1 MACTDT
7 NDCQTQLSLKLNT
20 NRECCGTSG
29 DHSKDQL
36 PAQVSDLRKRTAE
49 SKSLHAS
56 FGEVVNLLTHT
67 AEFENLP
74 LFKLKSLVLPAIR
87 KGQFAIL
94 EGRDETNNITAPI
107 AVMLWANV
115 SEEID
120 RRLSNGSSSRA
131 SLSADEWSSGE
142 IPWLVLAIGDTNLL
156 SGLKAHVEKAVNGGR
171 PFKYKPLLGRET
183 YA

>member
-7 NDCQTQLSLKLNT
+7 NDCQTPTSVKPNT
-20 NRECCGTSG
+20 NNACCGAGG
-29 DHSKDQL
+29 DHGEDQL
-36 PAQVSDLRKRTAE
+36 ASQVSDLRKSTAE

-56 FGEVVNLLTHT
+56 FGEVVNLLAHT
-67 AEFENLP
+67 AAFENLP
-74 LFKLKSLVLPAIR
+74 LGKLKSLVLPAIR

-94 EGRDETNNITAPI
+94 EGRNETAGITAPI
-107 AVMLWANV
+107 AALLWANV

-120 RRLSNGSSSRA
+120 QRLRSGSDA
-131 SLSADEWSSGE
+131 TVSLSADEWNSGE
-142 IPWLVLAIGDTNLL
+142 IPWLMLAVGDTNLL

-171 PFKYKPLLGRET
+171 PFKFRPPKGGET

>member
-7 NDCQTQLSLKLNT
+7 NDCQNPTPVKPNT
-20 NRECCGTSG
+20 NSACCGAGG
-29 DHSKDQL
+29 DPGEDQL
-36 PAQVSDLRKRTAE
+36 ASQVSDLRKSMAE

-67 AEFENLP
+67 PAFENLP
-74 LFKLKSLVLPAIR
+74 LGKLKSLVLPAIR

-94 EGRDETNNITAPI
+94 EGRNETNVISVPI

-120 RRLSNGSSSRA
+120 QRLRSGSDTTV

-142 IPWLVLAIGDTNLL
+142 IPWLMLAVGDNSLL

-171 PFKYKPLLGRET
+171 PFQFRPPMGGET